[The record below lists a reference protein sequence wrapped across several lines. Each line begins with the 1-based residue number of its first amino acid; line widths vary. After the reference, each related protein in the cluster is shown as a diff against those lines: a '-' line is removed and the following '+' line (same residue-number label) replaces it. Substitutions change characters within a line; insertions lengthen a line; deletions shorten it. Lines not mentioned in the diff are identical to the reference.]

1 LNNYTDAASVYATG
15 HRPHVFTPD
24 NLMLAGL
31 ASIKHWPHRKRVL
44 SLLFV
49 AVLWF
54 LVNTASASERDV
66 HFYAVYAIGLASG
79 LSESDSLL
87 IATASQSLDENA
99 ETSPMPDLNT
109 VQSGHYPWYYARAT
123 LWHSLPPWWYSEE
136 DLGNPSLFLGSDDER
151 AVQRRL
157 RDEQMVQR
165 RLLELYK
172 RALDVD
178 EKDDYTSKIYFGQY
192 LHALA
197 DSITHRGYEN
207 LVGHAR
213 DWKAPDIPGPERR
226 LQTEQIIRV
235 LVGATADYQ
244 RRRLHEKPR
253 VVAKST
259 LNMIEN
265 ALTYAA
271 PSGTETVETRQ
282 EVVRQ
287 ELERSF
293 RNPNIAQSI
302 PKWTVKEGDG
312 GVAPIPFDVDG
323 KVKTDGKVIDPT
335 HWGDVL
341 EGVTITASRQ
351 AAADVKAEL
360 GPFGLSNVSLGGID
374 LSSVTLKY
382 VADIPSPTGGRTFL
396 ASLEPTRP
404 GEGVPAS
411 VSLLAFATTLIVP
424 DGAWWV
430 NLNPD
435 EPDRIT
441 DPNLGRTDI
450 GRILLEADLRLK
462 HLTIKVMDP
471 ASASGKAYW
480 QERTNSPFGRKY
492 FSRGDERTWIVP
504 GVCVARTTGSEI
516 EICDCSL
523 DVRTDIKRITVFD
536 EENGEVG
543 NRAIVQQGLE
553 LKRHLNDKYILPA
566 LRKAINQ
573 DAQFAELR
581 AIYKARALALAYKQ
595 RFSQT
600 GSLSDVID
608 SINLKLLPP
617 ASKRAPKTIW
627 AEYAAEYR
635 AAATQYSIP
644 LGNGSEIIEQ
654 SGGIVLDTIHLSEAT
669 PTESTIPTP
678 PLSLDNGILV
688 ASSRNKPRPFGRMP
702 LLATAL
708 QAYQKADASADIA
721 STNQLLYA
729 LAMTHDP
736 AYGEVRRTAARG
748 VDVDIT
754 DALQSPTADA
764 ASKNPLAY
772 AVWTRLHPK
781 EARNRAAS
789 HPEEIFE
796 VLVYMAAVA
805 SAPRA
810 DDPDPRVLDIA
821 FSHLLDA
828 FAKSK
833 RGNLSAEFVMA
844 DSAASVLVAPRTA
857 PRFCQVLMSPSFR
870 GELYRDPQSVWK
882 VAHAEALFDMKAAAD
897 LLLALKTSYYAQQLE
912 PPDFVSANV
921 RELFRLGL
929 DLQKLDESQEPRAKV
944 RAARFEWMHNPSK
957 AIVDVLPV
965 IRSMAPSMTAEDRD
979 ELILQA
985 LPILA
990 SEVPQEAEQFAAT
1003 IHDPA
1008 SRSEAYSWLA
1018 MFSHNGGAAQMLFS
1032 GQLSVE
1038 AEPFILE
1045 QDMVFGKH

>member
-1 LNNYTDAASVYATG
+1 MKQTLIAEYY
-15 HRPHVFTPD
+15 RR
-24 NLMLAGL
+24 
-31 ASIKHWPHRKRVL
+31 RKWAL
-44 SLLFV
+44 TLLF
-49 AVLWF
+49 AAALGS
-54 LVNTASASERDV
+54 LVSNTASASERDV
-66 HFYAVYAIGLASG
+66 HFYAVYVIGLASG

-123 LWHSLPPWWYSEE
+123 QWHSLPPWGYTEE
-136 DLGNPSLFLGSDDER
+136 DRGNPALFWGSSDEQ

-172 RALDVD
+172 RTLD

-192 LHALA
+192 LHALV

-207 LVGHAR
+207 LIGHAL
-213 DWKAPDIPGPERR
+213 DGKTPDIPGPERR
-226 LQTEQIIRV
+226 TQTEQIVRI
-235 LVGATADYQ
+235 LVGAFAGYQ
-244 RRRLHEKPR
+244 RARLHEEPR
-253 VVAKST
+253 VVQKST
-259 LNMIEN
+259 LDAIES

-271 PSGTETVETRQ
+271 GSGTETITNRQ
-282 EVVRQ
+282 EGVRRK
-287 ELERSF
+287 LESDF
-293 RNPNIAQSI
+293 RNLNIAQSI

-382 VADIPSPTGGRTFL
+382 VADIPSPTGGKTFL
-396 ASLEPTRP
+396 ASLEPTRS

-411 VSLLAFATTLIVP
+411 VSLLAFATTLVVP

-450 GRILLEADLRLK
+450 GRILLDADLELKRLGAK
-462 HLTIKVMDP
+462 LLDP
-471 ASASGKAYW
+471 ASSTGKAYW
-480 QERTNSPFGRKY
+480 REDISSPFGQKY
-492 FSRGDERTWIVP
+492 FDHADIRTWIVP
-504 GVCVARTTGSEI
+504 GECVVRSAGSEI
-516 EICDCSL
+516 ELGECSL
-523 DVRTDIKRITVFD
+523 DVRTEIMRIAVFD
-536 EENGEVG
+536 KRNMEVT
-543 NRAIVQQGLE
+543 NSSIIQQGLE
-553 LKRHLNDKYILPA
+553 FERHLNDKFILPK
-566 LRKAINQ
+566 LRQAVNR
-573 DAQFAELR
+573 DPQFAALR

-600 GSLSDVID
+600 GSLSEFID
-608 SINLKLLPP
+608 SINMKLLPP
-617 ASKRAPKTIW
+617 ASRRDPRTIW
-627 AEYAAEYR
+627 AEFAAEYH
-635 AAATQYSIP
+635 AAATRYSIP
-644 LGNGSEIIEQ
+644 FGNGEITAQ
-654 SGGIVLDTIHLSEAT
+654 TGGIVLDTIPLRYPTS
-669 PTESTIPTP
+669 TESMALSP
-678 PLSLDNGILV
+678 PLSLNNGILV
-688 ASSRNKPRPFGRMP
+688 ASSRSTPRPFIRMP
-702 LLATAL
+702 LLAIAL
-708 QAYQKADASADIA
+708 QAYEKADASADIT
-721 STNQLLYA
+721 SKNQLLYA

-736 AYGEVRRTAARG
+736 DYDEVRRTATQG

-754 DALQSPTADA
+754 DALHSPTADA

-796 VLVYMAAVA
+796 VLVYLAAVA

-810 DDPDPRVLDIA
+810 DDPDPKILDIA

-857 PRFCQVLMSPSFR
+857 PRFCQILMSPSFR

-912 PPDFVSANV
+912 PPDFVLANV

-944 RAARFEWMHNPSK
+944 RAARFEWMHNPSN
-957 AIVDVLPV
+957 ATSHVLEV
-965 IRSMAPSMTAEDRD
+965 LRNTANSMTAGDRD
-979 ELILQA
+979 QLILQS

-1018 MFSHNGGAAQMLFS
+1018 MFSYNGGAAQMLFS

-1045 QDMVFGKH
+1045 QDMLFGKH